1 MLRFAMNQMLTG
13 DYPVSH
19 NAPLIDLKLMHLNI
33 MPIPH
38 TNLYDVPQIICL
50 MERSIHDES

>member
-1 MLRFAMNQMLTG
+1 MNQMLTG

-50 MERSIHDES
+50 MERFIHDESQH